1 MEGTIIYQLVID
13 HYLSGSSTISKLY
26 FDRFQAGFTALMSL
40 LQDTVDVE
48 QFPLLKQLAT
58 NPLSRVML
66 PDDLKFECGLD
77 RLAWHRDELGHE
89 SLQVTLYGIGERT
102 SYRLHLNIPY

>member
-1 MEGTIIYQLVID
+1 MEGTIIYRLVID
-13 HYLSGSSTISKLY
+13 RYLSGSSTISKLY
-26 FDRFQAGFTALMSL
+26 FDQFQPGFAALL
-40 LQDTVDVE
+40 NFLQDTVDVE

-58 NPLSRVML
+58 NPLSRAML

-77 RLAWHRDELGHE
+77 RLSWHRDELGHE